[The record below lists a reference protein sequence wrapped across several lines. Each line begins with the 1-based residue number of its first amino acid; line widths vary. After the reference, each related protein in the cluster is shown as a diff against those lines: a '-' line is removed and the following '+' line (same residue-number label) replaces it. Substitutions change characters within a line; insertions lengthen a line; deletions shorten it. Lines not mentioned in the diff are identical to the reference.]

1 MPVLAARVMP
11 TPDQAPRRSSARAR
25 ARQSPEEEV
34 AGLGKA
40 AAVG

>member
-1 MPVLAARVMP
+1 MPALAARAMP
-11 TPDQAPRRSSARAR
+11 TPGQASRRSSARAR
-25 ARQSPEEEV
+25 ARRSPEEEV